1 MEAEKDMKVIR
12 TQIMFKER
20 FKEVCFYRHLPHGF
34 TFYTITYLGIEIE
47 FPKSPVNCTLLCYTD
62 VQNTSSTLVP
72 LSQKTGANLVV

>member
-12 TQIMFKER
+12 TQVMFKEH

-47 FPKSPVNCTLLCYTD
+47 FPTCP
-62 VQNTSSTLVP
+62 
-72 LSQKTGANLVV
+72 